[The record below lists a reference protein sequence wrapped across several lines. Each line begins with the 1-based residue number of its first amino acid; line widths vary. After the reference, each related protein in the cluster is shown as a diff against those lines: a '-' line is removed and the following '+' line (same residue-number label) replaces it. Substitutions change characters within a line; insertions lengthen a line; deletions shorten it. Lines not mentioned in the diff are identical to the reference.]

1 MTQKSINQDL
11 LQYIEAKILPR
22 YDAFDKAHQ
31 QDHARMVIRQS
42 MDLAERMD
50 VDINMVYA
58 IAAYHVTKP
67 LPESYKQ
74 IRTCVAG
81 SQRNRLP

>member
-1 MTQKSINQDL
+1 MTQKSINQNL
-11 LQYIEAKILPR
+11 LLYIEAKILPR

-58 IAAYHVTKP
+58 IAAYQP
-67 LPESYKQ
+67 LPESFEQ
-74 IRTCVAG
+74 TRTCVAG
-81 SQRNRLP
+81 SLRNRLP